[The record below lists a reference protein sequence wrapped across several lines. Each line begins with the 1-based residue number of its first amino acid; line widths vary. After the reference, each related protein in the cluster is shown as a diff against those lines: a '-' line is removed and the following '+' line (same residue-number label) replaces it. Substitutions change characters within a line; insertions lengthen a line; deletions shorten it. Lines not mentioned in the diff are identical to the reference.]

1 MVYRS
6 FRLVGRPGRS
16 CFSRL
21 AKHKVKFS
29 VNWLAFTSSLTSR
42 LPEDELPVN
51 IEPGQRSL
59 AQIRIE
65 VDPLPQIPRKP
76 QQLCAFRKLES
87 SASVRHFDLDGYE
100 KIDQA
105 LVQSN
110 NAVIA
115 SLQLCVLNQSITIV
129 TTLRET
135 TLRSWSSVDNCL
147 GAHDKGLQTGISRI
161 ITINKRIK

>member
-6 FRLVGRPGRS
+6 FRLVARPGRS

-21 AKHKVKFS
+21 AKHKVKPS

-42 LPEDELPVN
+42 LPKDELPVN
-51 IEPGQRSL
+51 IEPERSL

-65 VDPLPQIPRKP
+65 VDPLPQIPRNP

-147 GAHDKGLQTGISRI
+147 GAHDKGLQTRISRI
-161 ITINKRIK
+161 SRLTKE

>member
-1 MVYRS
+1 MVYLS

-21 AKHKVKFS
+21 AKHKVKLS

-42 LPEDELPVN
+42 LPKDELPVN
-51 IEPGQRSL
+51 IEPEQRSVL

-65 VDPLPQIPRKP
+65 VDPLPQIPRNP

-110 NAVIA
+110 NSVIA

-161 ITINKRIK
+161 SRLTKE